1 MVDVKRP
8 ATKNTAKTKARRIDG
23 DSHFF
28 PPVDFDG
35 VAETLGVSQQ
45 ALDMLLRDSS
55 MFSDREARRGG
66 FRASTAGK
74 AAGAINP
81 TAATTSQDRGPIGHG
96 VAASRV
102 KLLPET
108 GFDMQVLI
116 PDGIFANPF
125 GSPIERTWDKG
136 LRMALSMSYNNA
148 TAKAQA
154 EYPDQLIGTGVV
166 PFGSDSVEACAAE
179 ARRAVE
185 TLGLKAITISGNWRG
200 ENLDSVELYP
210 FWETMNDLGVPL
222 YVHGNPFQC
231 QVNDHIPTTFTLG
244 WERMRRLHVSNYLG
258 FAFEYMMAMASL
270 TLGGLLKE
278 FPNLRFAFFEAGGSW
293 LPWIMYTLDRVYEVE
308 PQCAR
313 CEIPPSQHIRES
325 CVVAVEPDER
335 AIVGSIAT
343 IGSKNFI
350 IASDY
355 PHPPSTYPNT
365 PARIEEMEGH
375 SAAAKDDILGRNL
388 VSFFNL

>member
-1 MVDVKRP
+1 MADVNET
-8 ATKNTAKTKARRIDG
+8 ATKSKRIDG

-28 PPVDFDG
+28 PPVDFTD
-35 VAETLGVSQQ
+35 VADTLGVSEA
-45 ALDMLLRDSS
+45 ALEMLLRDSA

-66 FRASTAGK
+66 FKASDAGRQ
-74 AAGAINP
+74 AGAVNP
-81 TAATTSQDRGPIGHG
+81 TAATTSQGSGPIGHG
-96 VAASRV
+96 VAEHRV

-125 GSPIERTWDKG
+125 GSPIERDWDPG

-154 EYPDQLIGTGVV
+154 EYPDQLIGTGIV
-166 PFGSDSVEACAAE
+166 PFGSDTVGACVREAK
-179 ARRAVE
+179 RAVE
-185 TLGLKAITISGNWRG
+185 TLGLRAITINGNWHG
-200 ENLDSVELYP
+200 KNWDSIELYP
-210 FWETMNDLGVPL
+210 FWEAMNGLGVPL

-244 WERMRRLHVSNYLG
+244 WERMRRMHISNYLG
-258 FAFEYMMAMASL
+258 FAFEYMVAMASL

-278 FPNLRFAFFEAGGSW
+278 FPKLTFAFFEAGGSW
-293 LPWIMYTLDRVYEVE
+293 LPWIMYTLDRVYHVE

-313 CEIPPSQHIRES
+313 CEILPSEHIRQS
-325 CVVAVEPDER
+325 CVVAIEPDEQ
-335 AIVGSIAT
+335 AIVGAVHT

-350 IASDY
+350 IGSDY

-365 PARIEEMEGH
+365 AAGIQDMEGL
-375 SAAAKDDILGRNL
+375 SAEAKEDILGRNL
-388 VSFFNL
+388 GVLFNVS